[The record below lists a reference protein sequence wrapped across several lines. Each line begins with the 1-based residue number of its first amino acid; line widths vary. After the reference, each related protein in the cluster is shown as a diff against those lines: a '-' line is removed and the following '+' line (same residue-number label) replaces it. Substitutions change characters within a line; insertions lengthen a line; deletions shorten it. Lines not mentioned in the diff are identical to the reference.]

1 MSFSPA
7 VESLLH
13 QWQTLLAS
21 VGPILKGEGQE
32 TRPGGT
38 VERIG
43 RRLGQRRSLRNE
55 LCEFRNLPGRPDGQL
70 PRTQEPAAFM
80 AAMSGAQF

>member
-1 MSFSPA
+1 MSFCPA

-21 VGPILKGEGQE
+21 VGPILKEE
-32 TRPGGT
+32 VPGSQPSGDS

-43 RRLGQRRSLRNE
+43 RRLDQRQSLE
-55 LCEFRNLPGRPDGQL
+55 MSYTSFATFRGGLMVNYR
-70 PRTQEPAAFM
+70 E
-80 AAMSGAQF
+80 